1 MSGMPRILLID
12 DDDMV
17 RSLIL
22 TVLQDAGYDVA
33 VAVDGLEALDQ
44 VRRQAFDLVLCDVFM
59 PRLDG
64 IATLTELRRID
75 ERLPVVMMTAGSPQ
89 ARRIGWRE
97 NRDYLALARSL
108 GATGTI
114 EKPFRPY
121 QLAGLVQQVL
131 VAAERPPLS

>member
-89 ARRIGWRE
+89 ARRIGRRE
-97 NRDYLALARSL
+97 NTDYLALARSL

-114 EKPFRPY
+114 EKPFRPH